1 MKRQLLHWNKET
13 GQIPTIQKTLR
24 VVLVGNPNSGKSSL
38 FNHLTGLNQKIGNFP
53 GVTVDKKSGFC
64 KIIDGL
70 SAEIIDLPGTYSIY
84 PRSLDE
90 RVVFDIFSGP
100 DSKDYP
106 DLAVVTVDLSN
117 LKRNLLLFT
126 QVKDLGIPVVLALN
140 MADVAEKAGLKINLD
155 TLKEEFNSPVVV
167 INAREGTGLKDLK
180 EAIADIS
187 ATTPSVGLKPFYDVY
202 HLVPEVIDAVKAKF
216 PKVNDYQAYQLAQQY
231 LYNSHLSRKDKEFIN
246 NIRQN
251 YGFDDKK
258 LQSKETIHRYH
269 LITEAVAKAT
279 EKEIAP
285 IRDQFTHKVDKILT
299 HKYWGYVL
307 FLGIMF
313 FVFQAIFAWALVPM
327 EFIDYM
333 FSELSAFL
341 SITLPNGPL
350 NDLLTQGVIPGVGGI
365 MIFIPQIAILFV
377 FISILEESGYMS
389 RVVFLMDKIM
399 RKVGLTG
406 KSVVP
411 LISGVAC
418 AIPAIMSTRGIDN
431 WKDRI
436 ITILVTP
443 LMSCSARIPVYTIL
457 IALVVPNEM
466 LWGFINLQGLA
477 LLGMYLLGFVA
488 VIFSAFIIKL
498 IIRQKEKSYFV
509 MELPDYRVPR
519 WKNVGITIVDRV
531 KAFVFVAGKIIIAIS
546 IILWV
551 LASYGPGDRMERA
564 EEVVSLETANQQIS
578 QAEFNNLVQSYKL
591 EHSYAGIFGKSIEP
605 LIEPLGYDWKIGIA
619 LITSF
624 AAREVF
630 VGTMATIYSVGADV
644 EDDSTII
651 SRMKSEINPHTG
663 GPRYTPAM
671 AFSLLVFYAFAM
683 QCMSTLAVVY
693 RETKSWRW
701 PVFQLLY
708 LSTLA
713 YLSAYLVYNIMK

>member
-1 MKRQLLHWNKET
+1 
-13 GQIPTIQKTLR
+13 
-24 VVLVGNPNSGKSSL
+24 
-38 FNHLTGLNQKIGNFP
+38 
-53 GVTVDKKSGFC
+53 
-64 KIIDGL
+64 
-70 SAEIIDLPGTYSIY
+70 
-84 PRSLDE
+84 
-90 RVVFDIFSGP
+90 
-100 DSKDYP
+100 
-106 DLAVVTVDLSN
+106 
-117 LKRNLLLFT
+117 
-126 QVKDLGIPVVLALN
+126 
-140 MADVAEKAGLKINLD
+140 
-155 TLKEEFNSPVVV
+155 
-167 INAREGTGLKDLK
+167 
-180 EAIADIS
+180 
-187 ATTPSVGLKPFYDVY
+187 
-202 HLVPEVIDAVKAKF
+202 
-216 PKVNDYQAYQLAQQY
+216 
-231 LYNSHLSRKDKEFIN
+231 
-246 NIRQN
+246 
-251 YGFDDKK
+251 
-258 LQSKETIHRYH
+258 
-269 LITEAVAKAT
+269 
-279 EKEIAP
+279 
-285 IRDQFTHKVDKILT
+285 
-299 HKYWGYVL
+299 
-307 FLGIMF
+307 
-313 FVFQAIFAWALVPM
+313 
-327 EFIDYM
+327 
-333 FSELSAFL
+333 
-341 SITLPNGPL
+341 
-350 NDLLTQGVIPGVGGI
+350 

-488 VIFSAFIIKL
+488 VVFSAFVIKL

-531 KAFVFVAGKIIIAIS
+531 KAFVFEAGKIIIAIS

-591 EHSYAGIFGKSIEP
+591 EHSYAGIFGKTIEP
-605 LIEPLGYDWKIGIA
+605 IIEPLGYDWKIGIA

-713 YLSAYLVYNIMK
+713 YLSAYLVYNILK